1 MLDLSIKSQ
10 VTNVFQLLEGN
21 YTFEVNYDPTRS
33 DANELVE
40 FIKKETKILPVV
52 APLARSSY
60 KARES
65 FEAIS
70 RS

>member
-1 MLDLSIKSQ
+1 MNVKHLEVKKYYTLDEYKEIEEYIKNNTSIH
-10 VTNVFQLLEGN
+10 
-21 YTFEVNYDPTRS
+21 
-33 DANELVE
+33 
-40 FIKKETKILPVV
+40 PVV

-65 FEAIS
+65 FEFIS